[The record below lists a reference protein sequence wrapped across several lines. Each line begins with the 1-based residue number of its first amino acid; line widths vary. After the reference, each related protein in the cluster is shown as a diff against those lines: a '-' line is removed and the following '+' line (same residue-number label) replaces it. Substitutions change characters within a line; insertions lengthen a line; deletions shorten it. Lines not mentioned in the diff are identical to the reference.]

1 MKLIEL
7 LQSLEPDRLIKIGA
21 QDGTGFFYVGNPAD
35 MLATFDSEN
44 KRIGE
49 YDMLIYASNENAIAK
64 LKEQISVMYA
74 NLAEQFKDAGDIPA
88 IIRAVFRSGKAKDIL
103 RNENRYEKAV
113 TQQKMTKSLMD
124 REVMDSFESD
134 PIADEN
140 VYAIIVEGYEFG
152 KFWCKEEAPV
162 GFGGRI
168 KPTLKINNM
177 EVD

>member
-88 IIRAVFRSGKAKDIL
+88 IIRAVFRSGKAKDII

-124 REVMDSFESD
+124 REVMDSFEAD

-152 KFWCKEEAPV
+152 KFWCKEEAPA
-162 GFGGRI
+162 GFGGRV